1 MHMMVHSIGAALLLS
16 YFGSLAHQTLS
27 LRYACGKAA
36 CGERVL
42 QTLHLIAFEL
52 TNEVSLK

>member
-16 YFGSLAHQTLS
+16 YFGCLAHQTLS
-27 LRYACGKAA
+27 LRYARGKAT
-36 CGERVL
+36 CRERVL

-52 TNEVSLK
+52 TNQISLK